1 MLLLYT
7 FINTIMMVNNKL
19 FNDDAEISLQLY
31 HVWKLISI
39 PLWMPIA
46 Q

>member
-7 FINTIMMVNNKL
+7 FINTIMAVNNKL

-39 PLWMPIA
+39 LLWMPIA